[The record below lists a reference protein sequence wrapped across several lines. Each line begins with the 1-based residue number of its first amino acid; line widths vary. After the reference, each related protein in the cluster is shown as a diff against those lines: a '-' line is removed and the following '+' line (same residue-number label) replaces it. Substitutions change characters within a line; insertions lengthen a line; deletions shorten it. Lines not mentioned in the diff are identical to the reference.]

1 MATFRVNKTN
11 NYTVMANY
19 HLRDRR
25 LSLKGK
31 GLLSL
36 MLSLPEEWD
45 YSINGLATLSAD
57 GVSSIR
63 ATLQEL
69 ELYGYLV
76 RTAIRKNG
84 RITDWQYDIYEVGR
98 NGEDAPVDEF
108 LQVENQE
115 VESPVVENQ
124 QVENRRQIN
133 TKESSKEE
141 LSKDSFNIVEKP
153 EEADLYKLIIEDL
166 NKMAGTSYRPTTKDT
181 RKHIHARLQEGYSLD
196 DFKQVIRNKTSEWKG
211 TNMSVY
217 LRPSTLFGSKFESYL
232 NQQVQAS
239 SQPVADYDDEFPF

>member
-1 MATFRVNKTN
+1 MATFRVNKTK

-57 GVSSIR
+57 GVASIR

-69 ELYGYLV
+69 ELYGYLE
-76 RTAIRKNG
+76 RSAIRKNG
-84 RITDWQYDIYEVGR
+84 RITDWQYDIFEVSK
-98 NGEDAPVDEF
+98 NGEDAPVAEF

-115 VESPVVENQ
+115 VEIPLVEKQ
-124 QVENRRQIN
+124 QVENRTQIN
-133 TKESSKEE
+133 TKESNKEE
-141 LSKDSFNIVEKP
+141 LSKDSFNIVGKP
-153 EEADLYKLIIEDL
+153 AEADLYRLIIEDL
-166 NKMAGTSYRPTTKDT
+166 NRMAGTSFRPTTKDT
-181 RKHIHARLQEGYSLD
+181 RKHIHARLQEGYKLE
-196 DFKQVIRNKTSEWKG
+196 DFQQVISNKCNEWKG
-211 TNMSVY
+211 TNLAVY